1 MTKFIHIFLLS
12 VCLSLTAKS
21 QLTYD
26 TGYIKKSISYQNKY
40 RFIDTS
46 ANYIEYFS
54 GGALKHFFD
63 KLKTSPSERVS
74 ILHIGDSHL
83 QADIGANYSR
93 NFLQQIFGFGG
104 RGSFFP
110 YTIAKTHATYD
121 YNVTGTGKW
130 ERTRN
135 IDSIPLLDLGISGIT
150 ARTYDSSSSFEI
162 SFISDRAKI
171 QPDFKLLKLFCHT
184 GPQSFDV
191 QYQIDSSKMWEDV
204 LCSEIPENKGVVEI
218 KLPQNP
224 TKIRF
229 RIAKKD
235 STQKFFEIHGLSLES
250 INRSGLLYTS
260 VGINGAK
267 LKSFL
272 KENLYENQID
282 EFSPDLVILDLI
294 ANDLAYKNFDS
305 TEIDYYLRECI
316 NKIRKSSPEASIMIV
331 GMQDIILNQKHILNA
346 GTYSI
351 FLRNFAKNHNVAF
364 YDYYVVSGGKYS
376 MNKWFANGLSA
387 KDKCHLSVA
396 GYQLKGALFANAIL
410 NSYLY
415 YLQNGSKPLVLKTN

>member
-1 MTKFIHIFLLS
+1 MNRHIYIVGLFCFLS
-12 VCLSLTAKS
+12 FSAKS
-21 QLTYD
+21 QLMND
-26 TGYIKKSISYQNKY
+26 TGYIKKNIRYSNLY

-54 GGALKHFFD
+54 GEALKYFFD
-63 KLKTSPSERVS
+63 KLQTTSSRRVS

-83 QADIGANYSR
+83 QADIGTNYSR
-93 NFLQQIFGFGG
+93 NYLQNIFGYGG

-150 ARTYDSSSSFEI
+150 ARTYDSTSSFEI
-162 SFISDRAKI
+162 SFIPDRAKI
-171 QPDFKLLKLFCHT
+171 QPDFKLLKLFCYT
-184 GPQSFDV
+184 GTQSFDV
-191 QYQIDSSKMWEDV
+191 QYQIDSSKIWQDV
-204 LCSEIPENKGVVEI
+204 LCSKMPENIGMIEI
-218 KLPQNP
+218 LLPQSP
-224 TKIRF
+224 TMIRF
-229 RIAKKD
+229 RMAKKD
-235 STQKFFEIHGLSLES
+235 SSQKFFEIHGLSLES
-250 INRSGLLYTS
+250 INKRGLLYTS

-272 KENLYENQID
+272 KENLYENQIN

-294 ANDLAYKNFDS
+294 ANDLAYKDFDS
-305 TEIDYYLRECI
+305 TEIDFYLRECI
-316 NKIRKSSPEASIMIV
+316 SKIRKSSPLASIMIV
-331 GMQDIILNQKHILNA
+331 GMQDIILKQKHVLNA
-346 GTYSI
+346 ATYSV
-351 FLRNFAKNHNVAF
+351 FLRNFAKNNNVAF
-364 YDYYVVSGGKYS
+364 YDYYAVSGGKYS
-376 MNKWFANGLSA
+376 MNKWFTNSLSA
-387 KDKCHLSVA
+387 KDKCHLSVT

-415 YLQNGSKPLVLKTN
+415 YLQNGSKPLILKNN